1 MFVGAKLEDMAV
13 LSGSFGTEAEQVEML
28 QGRVQSIL
36 DNTEWTGLV
45 ADEFRSRWNTEF
57 VGALV
62 ALRDALSEAST
73 VVEQR
78 RAAIDQ
84 ATNVFAG

>member
-13 LSGSFGTEAEQVEML
+13 LSGSMGSEAEQVELL
-28 QGRVQSIL
+28 QGRIQSIL
-36 DNTEWTGLV
+36 DNTTWTGLV
-45 ADEFRSRWNTEF
+45 ADEFRNRWNTEF
-57 VGALV
+57 VSALV
-62 ALRDALSEAST
+62 ALREALNEASA

-78 RAAIDQ
+78 RAAIDH